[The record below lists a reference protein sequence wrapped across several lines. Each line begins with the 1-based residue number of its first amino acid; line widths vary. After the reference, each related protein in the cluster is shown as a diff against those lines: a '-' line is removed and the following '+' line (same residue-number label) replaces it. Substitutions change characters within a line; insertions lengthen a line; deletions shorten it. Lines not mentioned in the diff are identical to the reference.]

1 MMIQDERIYF
11 QLYKGKKYRKSE
23 LKGQLHKIRLN
34 NGNSMK
40 FFSILQQA
48 GYVQVRGKSVYIK
61 KNLQL

>member
-1 MMIQDERIYF
+1 MMMEERIYF
-11 QLYKGKKYRKSE
+11 QLYKGKRYRKSE

-40 FFSILQQA
+40 FFSILQKA
-48 GYVQVRGKSVYIK
+48 GYVEVKGKSVFIK